1 MKGGKTMKK
10 FVKTSLIFLFIFT
23 ILFQNYVFASDTSIS
38 GMFSQAKSW
47 ISPADA
53 KKTMDWSNLKSTS
66 DLIYNLLLIV
76 AIIASVLIGAVLAI
90 QIMASG
96 IEQKVKAKEA
106 LVPYAISCVVTFGAF
121 AIWKI
126 CVVILGGIG

>member
-1 MKGGKTMKK
+1 MKK

-23 ILFQNYVFASDTSIS
+23 ILFQNYVFASSTSVS
-38 GMFSQAKSW
+38 DMFSQAKTW
-47 ISPADA
+47 TEKGKQEAVTQ
-53 KKTMDWSNLKSTS
+53 KTMDSSTIAKAS
-66 DLIYNLLLIV
+66 ETVYNLLLII
-76 AIIASVLIGAVLAI
+76 AIIASVVVGAILAI